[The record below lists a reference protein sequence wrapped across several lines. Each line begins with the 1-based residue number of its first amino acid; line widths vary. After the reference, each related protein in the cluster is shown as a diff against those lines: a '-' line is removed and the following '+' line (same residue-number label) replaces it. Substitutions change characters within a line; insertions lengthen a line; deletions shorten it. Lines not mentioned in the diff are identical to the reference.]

1 MTAPLAR
8 YPLHAFFTT
17 STLDTVTADKT
28 HRAHAVIEL
37 VNSVQKSSV
46 LAHLPTG
53 VFTANAACLVLAVMA
68 FSLTRAVATMAGNGL
83 ARVATATIRRKLVSV
98 PARISPSARRI
109 TLHLPEHG
117 PWEKPWTALLDQ
129 NFRPRQ
135 PAPPDPPADIR
146 INRSTSGTPGP
157 RDPDRWIEA

>member
-83 ARVATATIRRKLVSV
+83 ARAATATIRRKLVSV
-98 PARISPSARRI
+98 PRAHF
-109 TLHLPEHG
+109 TLRATHH
-117 PWEKPWTALLDQ
+117 
-129 NFRPRQ
+129 
-135 PAPPDPPADIR
+135 PAPARARALGETLDSPI
-146 INRSTSGTPGP
+146 GP
-157 RDPDRWIEA
+157 ELQTKTTRPT